1 MTAQESPRPP
11 APGLKVRAHPGLCEG
26 WGNCHRWAPEVYP
39 LDDEGRIAI
48 HLLAVPDE
56 LAAAAW
62 AGAQVCPARAI
73 TVDGP
78 RPAASTRGGCGP

>member
-1 MTAQESPRPP
+1 MTTEEPLVSEA
-11 APGLKVRAHPGLCEG
+11 AGLKVRAHPGLCEG

-48 HLLAVPDE
+48 HLLAVPEE

-73 TVDGP
+73 TVD
-78 RPAASTRGGCGP
+78 RRDA

>member
-1 MTAQESPRPP
+1 MTAEDTTRVAP
-11 APGLKVRAHPGLCEG
+11 PGLKVRAHPGLCEG

-48 HLLAVPDE
+48 HLLAVPEE

-78 RPAASTRGGCGP
+78 RPDTSTPGA

>member
-1 MTAQESPRPP
+1 VSADDATGAAAP
-11 APGLKVRAHPGLCEG
+11 ALKVRAHPGLCEG

-39 LDDEGRIAI
+39 LDDVGHIAI

-78 RPAASTRGGCGP
+78 RPDSTTPGGCGP

>member
-1 MTAQESPRPP
+1 MTVEEPVVAM
-11 APGLKVRAHPGLCEG
+11 AADLKVRAHPGLCEG

-39 LDDEGRIAI
+39 LDDDGHIAI
-48 HLLAVPDE
+48 HLLAVPEE

-73 TVDGP
+73 SVDGP
-78 RPAASTRGGCGP
+78 RPDTTTSGA